1 MSSIRKFLI
10 MGLPGSGKTTL
21 AKELSKEIN
30 AIHLNADEM
39 RNKVW
44 TDLTF
49 KYTDRIV
56 MAQRMGALSDILVNQ
71 GYNVIADFVC
81 PTEKTRQAF
90 GKAFVI
96 WINRIEKS
104 RFEDTNDLFEN
115 PSYFDICINNDL
127 TLEQEVNIIK
137 EKTWHT
143 LHN

>member
-1 MSSIRKFLI
+1 

-39 RNKVW
+39 RNNVW

-81 PTEKTRQAF
+81 PTEKTRHAF
-90 GKAFVI
+90 GDAFVI
-96 WINRIEKS
+96 WVNRIEKS
-104 RFEDTNDLFEN
+104 RFDDTNDLFEN

-137 EKTWHT
+137 EKLWHI
-143 LHN
+143 L